1 MGLLTSLLANFQ
13 TICDN
18 GVILLMPHAQS
29 LLILIVTLDFFFSL
43 LLQLEQV
50 EIHTFLITK
59 ILKYGTFAFFLES
72 YSTLMNAIME
82 SLIMAGSVAAG
93 GGITIDE
100 LTNPSKIIE
109 IGYNLSENVY
119 SFTAA
124 QNPDGSFIGSTIKII
139 AATLNGEL
147 TIAKLFPNLFFFGS
161 SIVLIIGFYIIAWQI
176 FMTLLEFKISAALLP
191 ILIPFA
197 SFQYTSFIA
206 TRAIGMAFAFGVK
219 MMFLTFII
227 SAALPLMQTWTCP
240 ENPTNVDCLR
250 LISGVFSVALLAWK
264 APNMAAGF
272 MGGAP
277 SLTAGSALGAGMA
290 ASFATTKI
298 SQAAS
303 STARGLANTVRGAS
317 NGLRI
322 ATAGA
327 NDSGST
333 MQDTGGFTASDNTSS
348 GGGFSSPTDDSNSQV
363 KSNFMGVGSAEKYN
377 NLSGDNHS
385 ISEKPSSF
393 IKSDDKKINEGRNGK
408 PNFTSSQDTQNFN
421 SERFLPPTKKE

>member
-50 EIHTFLITK
+50 EIHAFLITK

-72 YSTLMNAIME
+72 YSTLMNSIIE

-93 GGITIDE
+93 GGITIDD

-109 IGYNLSENVY
+109 IGYNLSENIY
-119 SFTAA
+119 SFTAT

-197 SFQYTSFIA
+197 AFQYTSFIA
-206 TRAIGMAFAFGVK
+206 TRAIGMVFAFGVK
-219 MMFLTFII
+219 MMFLTFVI
-227 SAALPLMQTWTCP
+227 SAALPLMQVWTCP

-303 STARGLANTVRGAS
+303 STARGLANTVRGVS
-317 NGLRI
+317 NSLRI

-327 NDSGST
+327 NDSGSA

-348 GGGFSSPTDDSNSQV
+348 GGGFSPPTDGSNSQV
-363 KSNFMGVGSAEKYN
+363 KSNFMGGGSSEKN
-377 NLSGDNHS
+377 NNFSSANHS
-385 ISEKPSSF
+385 SSENPSNF
-393 IKSDDKKINEGRNGK
+393 IKSDDKKTNEGRNGK
-408 PNFTSSQDTQNFN
+408 PNFTSSQDTKSFN
-421 SERFLPPTKKE
+421 SEKFLPPTKKE